1 MRIDKIL
8 ANKKTAIIH
17 IAPDDTVFEAIKK
30 MAEYN
35 IGALLVLEHGRLS
48 GIISERD
55 YRNKVILMGRTSKD
69 TLVKEIM
76 TSKVIFVSPEF
87 TVDNC
92 LSIMTSHKIRHLPVL
107 ENESDVV
114 GVVSIGDLVKAV
126 IEEKTHEIEDL
137 KSYITGGYMS

>member
-1 MRIDKIL
+1 MRIQEVL
-8 ANKKTAIIH
+8 SNKNSGVIH
-17 IAPDDTVFEAIKK
+17 ISPDDSVFDAIKK
-30 MAEYN
+30 MAEHN
-35 IGALLVLEHGRLS
+35 IGALLVLDNGKLC

-76 TSKVIFVSPEF
+76 TNKVIFVSPDF
-87 TVDNC
+87 SVDNC
-92 LSIMTSHKIRHLPVL
+92 LSIMTNHKIRHLPVL

-114 GVVSIGDLVKAV
+114 GVISIGDLVKAV

-137 KSYITGGYMS
+137 KSYITGGYMY